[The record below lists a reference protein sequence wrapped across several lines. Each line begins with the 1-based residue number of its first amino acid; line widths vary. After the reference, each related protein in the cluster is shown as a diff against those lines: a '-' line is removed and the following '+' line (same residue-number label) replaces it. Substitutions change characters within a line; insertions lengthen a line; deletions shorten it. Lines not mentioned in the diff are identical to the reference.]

1 MDRHVERTV
10 RLTPTSGR
18 RAPRGTPALAAV
30 GVAFVGLLALYP
42 FARLVWRGLG
52 DGRAAASELVRSVR
66 IRRIAWFTLWQAAV
80 STALILGIAIVIA
93 ACLAGRSFRGKRAAL
108 VLAAVPFTLPTVV
121 VGTAFLATL
130 PADWRQGRL
139 AIICAHIFFNVGV
152 ATRTLTLAAER
163 LDAGPWEA
171 ARTLGASPI
180 VAWRTVTLS
189 ALRGTIVGLVGLV
202 GTLCLTS
209 FGVVL
214 LLGGPKYATVD
225 VEIYRQA
232 LQLSRI
238 DRAAAL
244 ATLQF
249 VAIGALLWWVGRRPA
264 ATSATRTRSR
274 PTPTSAGTISALTT
288 LLAIVALPIAALV
301 RRSLQTPDGSFG
313 LANYRNLA
321 STRAGTGLSDPPLRS
336 LIVSLQTTAFATTL
350 TVGVALALTIGAT
363 RVTNPFVRRWCERI
377 ASLPLAVSAV
387 TLGLGVLI
395 GFSGRPLPWRS
406 SPLLLPALQA
416 VVCLPFVTRT
426 LLPAFQR
433 IPRHLDEAAATLGA
447 SPWRAWATVD
457 LRLASRALAMATGL
471 GATVALGEFGAA
483 SLLARPRTPTVPIAI
498 ARLAGRPGAVVQG
511 QAAALAVL
519 LAAIATLLILVTQL
533 GTRSPT

>member
-1 MDRHVERTV
+1 MDRHVDRTV
-10 RLTPTSGR
+10 RLTPKSGQ
-18 RAPRGTPALAAV
+18 RAPRGTPALATV
-30 GVAFVGLLALYP
+30 GVAFVGLVALYP
-42 FARLVWRGLG
+42 FARLAWRGLG
-52 DGRAAASELVRSVR
+52 DRPMAVSELVRSARV
-66 IRRIAWFTLWQAAV
+66 RRIAWFTLWQAVV
-80 STALILGIAIVIA
+80 STGLVIGIAIVLA
-93 ACLAGRSFRGKRAAL
+93 ACLAGRSFPGKRAAL
-108 VLAAVPFTLPTVV
+108 ALAAVPFTLPTVV

-130 PADWRQGRL
+130 PGEWRQGRV
-139 AIICAHIFFNVGV
+139 AIICAHIFFNVGIT
-152 ATRTLTLAAER
+152 TRTLTLAAER

-171 ARTLGASPI
+171 ARTLGAGPI
-180 VAWRTVTLS
+180 VAWRTVTLP
-189 ALRGTIVGLVGLV
+189 ALRGTIIGLAGLV

-249 VAIGALLWWVGRRPA
+249 VIIGAVLWWVGRRPTA
-264 ATSATRTRSR
+264 APATQIRPRSA
-274 PTPTSAGTISALTT
+274 PTSMSTISALTL
-288 LLAIVALPIAALV
+288 LLAIVALPVAALV
-301 RRSLQTPDGSFG
+301 RRSLQTPHGSFG
-313 LANYRNLA
+313 FANYRNLA
-321 STRAGTGLSDPPLRS
+321 SARAGTGLSDPPLRS
-336 LIVSLQTTAFATTL
+336 LIVSLQTTALATAL
-350 TVGVALALTIGAT
+350 AVGVALALTIGAT
-363 RVTNPFVRRWCERI
+363 RVTSPFVRRWCERI

-433 IPRHLDEAAATLGA
+433 VPRRLDEAAATLGA

-457 LRLASRALAMATGL
+457 LRLASRAVAMATGL

-483 SLLARPRTPTVPIAI
+483 SLLARPQTPTVPVAI
-498 ARLAGRPGAVVQG
+498 ARLAGRPGTVVQG

-519 LAAIATLLILVTQL
+519 LAAMATVLILVTQL
-533 GTRSPT
+533 GSRSPT